1 MHFRYSPAKIIHAV
15 GYESREKMKNVLCLQ
30 VLPRLRIVLP
40 DSSDFW
46 TSVLF
51 EASAASLEALFPG
64 IFPNLPIIL
73 GIYLLMDRED
83 TIFNAFYG
91 FFSVIHKTPPDTF
104 PRLLPF
110 RFVDYYDKISNLMRA
125 LLALESFSS
134 SIRVD

>member
-1 MHFRYSPAKIIHAV
+1 MHICYSPAKIIHAV

-30 VLPRLRIVLP
+30 VLSRLRIVLP
-40 DSSDFW
+40 DSSDYW

-51 EASAASLEALFPG
+51 GAIAASLEALFPG
-64 IFPNLPIIL
+64 TFPNLPIIL

-91 FFSVIHKTPPDTF
+91 FFSVIHKTF

-110 RFVDYYDKISNLMRA
+110 RFVDDYDKISNLMRA